1 MTPPPPISDEFRNSI
16 GFLHL
21 YYDDWKFDLHAN
33 KRDDWQ
39 DYWKESRYFAYL
51 ENRLE
56 HP

>member
-1 MTPPPPISDEFRNSI
+1 MTPHPPISDEFRNSI